1 MLHSLF
7 IKTLYDARRALVGW
21 GLGLLGTVAM
31 VVAMYPTV
39 RTGSYQRSVQ
49 EAPEALLRAFGM
61 DRGIDIVSGAGY
73 LGGYLFGFMLP
84 MLLLVFA
91 IGAGAGAVAG
101 EEDRGTLELLV
112 ANPVSRSRVLAEKFG
127 AFVVMAVLLGLVV
140 LAGVLAGGPLV
151 GLEVGVAGL
160 AAAVAS
166 QTLLAIL
173 FGGLAMAVGAATGS
187 RGLAVGVGAAA
198 AVGAYLVHSL
208 APLADALAWLQRLSP
223 IWWATGND
231 PLQHGPGVGLLVL
244 LAVLGA
250 VLAMGGTLFARRDL
264 AT

>member
-7 IKTLYDARRALVGW
+7 TKTLYDARRALVGW
-21 GLGLLGTVAM
+21 ALGLLGTVAM
-31 VVAMYPTV
+31 IVAMYPTV

-61 DRGIDIVSGAGY
+61 NRSIDIVSGAGY

-91 IGAGAGAVAG
+91 VAAGAGAVAG

-112 ANPVSRSRVLAEKFG
+112 ANPISRSRVLAAKF
-127 AFVVMAVLLGLVV
+127 AALAVMAVLLGLVV

-166 QTLLAIL
+166 QTLLAVL

-187 RGLAVGVGAAA
+187 RGLAIGVGAGAA
-198 AVGAYLVHSL
+198 MAAYLVHSL
-208 APLADALAWLQRLSP
+208 APLAEALEPLRQLSP

-231 PLQHGPGVGLLVL
+231 PLQHGLGVGLLVL
-244 LAVLGA
+244 LAVLLA
-250 VLAMGGTLFARRDL
+250 VLTVGGRLFTRRDL

>member
-7 IKTLYDARRALVGW
+7 TKTLYDARRALVGW
-21 GLGLLGTVAM
+21 AAGLLGTVAM

-84 MLLLVFA
+84 MLLLMFA
-91 IGAGAGAVAG
+91 IAAGAGAVAG
-101 EEDRGTLELLV
+101 EEDRGTLDLLV
-112 ANPVSRSRVLAEKFG
+112 ANPISRTRVLAEKF
-127 AFVVMAVLLGLVV
+127 AALAVMAVLLGLVV

-173 FGGLAMAVGAATGS
+173 FGGVAMAVGAATGG
-187 RGLAVGVGAAA
+187 RGLAIGVGAAA
-198 AVGAYLVHSL
+198 AVAAYLVHSL
-208 APLADALAWLQRLSP
+208 APLAAALEPLRQLSP

-231 PLQHGPGVGLLVL
+231 PLQHGLGVGLLVL
-244 LAVLGA
+244 VAVLGA
-250 VLAMGGTLFARRDL
+250 VLAVGGRLFTRRDL

>member
-1 MLHSLF
+1 MLRSLF
-7 IKTLYDARRALVGW
+7 AKTLYDARRALVGW
-21 GLGLLGTVAM
+21 AVGLLATVAM
-31 VVAMYPTV
+31 IVAMYPTV
-39 RTGSYQRSVQ
+39 RTGNYQRVLEQS
-49 EAPEALLRAFGM
+49 PEALLRAFGM

-91 IGAGAGAVAG
+91 IGAGASAVAG

-112 ANPVSRSRVLAEKFG
+112 ANPISRTRVLAEKF
-127 AFVVMAVLLGLVV
+127 AALTVLAVLLGLVA
-140 LAGVLAGGPLV
+140 LAGVLASGPLV
-151 GLEVGVAGL
+151 DLEVGVAGL

-166 QTLLAIL
+166 QTLLAVL
-173 FGGLAMAVGAATGS
+173 FGGLTMAVGAATGS
-187 RGLAVGVGAAA
+187 RGLAIGVGAAA
-198 AVGAYLVHSL
+198 AVAAYLVNSL
-208 APLADALAWLQRLSP
+208 APLAEALKPLQRLSP

-244 LAVLGA
+244 LAVLLA
-250 VLAMGGTLFARRDL
+250 VLAVGGRLFTRRDL

>member
-1 MLHSLF
+1 
-7 IKTLYDARRALVGW
+7 
-21 GLGLLGTVAM
+21 
-31 VVAMYPTV
+31 MYPTV

-61 DRGIDIVSGAGY
+61 DRGIDIVSGTGY

-91 IGAGAGAVAG
+91 VAAGAGAVAG

-112 ANPVSRSRVLAEKFG
+112 ANPISRGRVLAEKF
-127 AFVVMAVLLGLVV
+127 AALAVMAVLLGLVV

-151 GLEVGVAGL
+151 GLRVGVAGL

-166 QTLLAIL
+166 QTLLAVL

-187 RGLAVGVGAAA
+187 RGLAVGVGAGA
-198 AVGAYLVHSL
+198 AVAAYLVHSL
-208 APLADALAWLQRLSP
+208 APLSEALAWLRQLSP

-231 PLQHGPGVGLLVL
+231 PLQHGLGVGLLVL
-244 LAVLGA
+244 LAVLGM
-250 VLAMGGTLFARRDL
+250 VLAVGGRLFARRDL